1 MRNVRI
7 EEATIAEL
15 RAAGGLHEVIAPR
28 SMVKT
33 TSSMARE

>member
-15 RAAGGLHEVIAPR
+15 RAAEVFMR
-28 SMVKT
+28 S
-33 TSSMARE
+33 SLPGRW